1 MTKTT
6 RYQVTDVIS
15 KRGKCRT
22 HTGVDPVTGLP
33 VLIYIFEGRPRV
45 TVGRLEADTIPS
57 ILAARFNSEKN
68 KGQVVVAHSEE
79 RQQIDRVASQDEAQL
94 LLLDTAKALAAAAS
108 AKVVHGDIYPGRF
121 WTEAGH
127 YWLEGYGV
135 NWHGGD
141 ERFSPPEQSV
151 SLQGDVFSWAQ
162 SVYDMAGHAMPRAM
176 TKLLATCLAD
186 DPEQRPTAGSL
197 LEQLQALADGAT
209 TTTSQAPARSAPA
222 DTDTSS
228 DAARSA
234 ASDASLSMENF
245 DLNFEDDDTATFA
258 VSESATGLA
267 VSETAPD
274 TDATTEAH
282 GPMASASR
290 LADFDLGSF
299 ADEDDEDD
307 DMMPASGSAAGD
319 YDFFAAGDEDD
330 DTDLATG
337 GSVDTND
344 TNDLGQAFEAD
355 FGEVTFA
362 DTAGDTAGDDGDS
375 DYGDDGFADDFSEDA
390 LVSRDDGAFQVDAF
404 ASTDDTDDMDD
415 SASFASF
422 DDDFADEPVAGG
434 GLSDLS
440 DIMAPANNPAANAPT
455 SDQPIAKADAGEFIK
470 GLPTGATVRTVE
482 SKKKAPAQELPAS
495 KQAKVYTPPSKRKKR
510 NLGRKIGVV
519 ALVTALG
526 VLVFV
531 ALDRYGVL
539 NPPPPPN
546 PVATFFPLNVSVR
559 PESIAQAQLVVVS
572 SPEGSVHDAGD
583 EMATVP
589 ARVFLDS
596 EGTWQLRARFQD
608 ALSEVQTLTVP
619 GPNAVTFEIPVPE
632 ENLEPPPN

>member
-267 VSETAPD
+267 ASETAPD

>member
-1 MTKTT
+1 
-6 RYQVTDVIS
+6 
-15 KRGKCRT
+15 
-22 HTGVDPVTGLP
+22 
-33 VLIYIFEGRPRV
+33 
-45 TVGRLEADTIPS
+45 
-57 ILAARFNSEKN
+57 
-68 KGQVVVAHSEE
+68 
-79 RQQIDRVASQDEAQL
+79 
-94 LLLDTAKALAAAAS
+94 
-108 AKVVHGDIYPGRF
+108 
-121 WTEAGH
+121 
-127 YWLEGYGV
+127 
-135 NWHGGD
+135 
-141 ERFSPPEQSV
+141 
-151 SLQGDVFSWAQ
+151 
-162 SVYDMAGHAMPRAM
+162 M

-186 DPEQRPTAGSL
+186 DAEQRPTAGSL
-197 LEQLQALADGAT
+197 LEQLQALADGST
-209 TTTSQAPARSAPA
+209 TTTSQAPAQSAPTQSAPA
-222 DTDTSS
+222 DTDTSADVAS
-228 DAARSA
+228 ADA
-234 ASDASLSMENF
+234 ASDVPLSMENF

-258 VSESATGLA
+258 VSESAA
-267 VSETAPD
+267 DTASS
-274 TDATTEAH
+274 TEAH

-307 DMMPASGSAAGD
+307 AMMPASGSAADD

-330 DTDLATG
+330 DTDVATG
-337 GSVDTND
+337 GSVD

-355 FGEVTFA
+355 FGGATFA
-362 DTAGDTAGDDGDS
+362 DTASDDDDSDYGDS
-375 DYGDDGFADDFSEDA
+375 NYGDDGFADDFSEDA
-390 LVSRDDGAFQVDAF
+390 LVSRDNGAFQADGF
-404 ASTDDTDDMDD
+404 ASADDTDDMDD
-415 SASFASF
+415 SASFDSASFDSF
-422 DDDFADEPVAGG
+422 DDDFADEPAAGG
-434 GLSDLS
+434 GLASSSGGGLGDLS

-495 KQAKVYTPPSKRKKR
+495 KQAKVYMPPSKRKKR

-519 ALVTALG
+519 ALVAALG

-539 NPPPPPN
+539 DPPPPPN

-559 PESIAQAQLVVVS
+559 PASIAQAQLVVVS
-572 SPEGSVHDAGD
+572 SPEDSVHDAGD

-632 ENLEPPPN
+632 EDLEPPPNQ